1 MTTEEEL
8 IDLHKKFEEREKR
21 VKSEKRTTAIV
32 FGILAIVAHI
42 ALVYAFFQQTAA
54 VRARIEAERDKIVA
68 EGQVAVM
75 KKQILVEM
83 GKSAACARSLA
94 ALQSSNAKQGK

>member
-8 IDLHKKFEEREKR
+8 IDLRKKLEEREKR

-32 FGILAIVAHI
+32 FGILAIVAQI

-54 VRARIEAERDKIVA
+54 ARARIEAKVA
-68 EGQVAVM
+68 KTIAEEQVTEM
-75 KKQILVEM
+75 KKQLLPEM
-83 GKSAACARSLA
+83 EKSAACERSLNA
-94 ALQSSNAKQGK
+94 MQPSNAKPGK